1 MYMNIFV
8 LYVFIMQDNLFDNT
22 EIAFKDKSIFD
33 LYRGYIIFKII
44 SFPRIVSI
52 SKFILSFKLIYPF
65 TKLIIKS
72 TILKQFCGGQND
84 GDCKGIIN
92 DLNARN
98 VYSILDYSVEGLENE
113 VSFDETV
120 SRTINLIKLNTNNNF
135 PFIVFKPT
143 GIGRFDIYEKI
154 SSKANLSEKEKIEWS
169 KVKSRYDAICNA
181 ALANNV
187 SVLIDAEESWIQSS
201 IDEIYENLIIKYN
214 SKKAVVYNT
223 VQSYRIDRLEY
234 VKKLYNSFST
244 SDIHIGIKLV
254 RGAYMEKERE
264 RSKVFNYLDPIH
276 KSKKDTDESFN
287 NCMTFMFK
295 NVQLFS
301 VFIGSHN
308 EGSNYLALELINKY
322 NIVKDKV
329 WFSQL
334 YGMSDHITYNLSDQ
348 GFNVAKYLPFGPF
361 KGVIPYLFRRAEE
374 NTAVEGQTSRELFLY
389 AKEIKRRNYSKL

>member
-1 MYMNIFV
+1 
-8 LYVFIMQDNLFDNT
+8 MQDNLFDNT

-33 LYRGYIIFKII
+33 LYRGYFIFKII

-52 SKFILSFKLIYPF
+52 SKFILSFKLIYPL
-65 TKLIIKS
+65 TKLILKS
-72 TILKQFCGGQND
+72 TMLKQFCGGENED
-84 GDCKGIIN
+84 DCKKIIN
-92 DLNARN
+92 DLNARH

-143 GIGRFDIYEKI
+143 GIGRFDLYEKI
-154 SSKANLSEKEKIEWS
+154 SSNTNLSDKENIEWS
-169 KVKSRYDAICNA
+169 KVKFRYDAICNT

-201 IDEIYENLIIKYN
+201 IDEIYENLILKYN
-214 SKKAVVYNT
+214 SKKAIVYNT

-234 VKKLYNSFST
+234 IEKLYHSFST
-244 SDIHIGIKLV
+244 SDVHIGIKLV

-276 KSKKDTDESFN
+276 KTKKDTDESFN

-308 EGSNYLALELINKY
+308 EESNYLALELINKY
-322 NIVKDKV
+322 NIIKDKV

-334 YGMSDHITYNLSDQ
+334 YGMSDHITYNLSNQ
-348 GFNVAKYLPFGPF
+348 GYNVAKYLPFGPF

-389 AKEIKRRNYSKL
+389 AKEIKRRNHSKL

>member
-1 MYMNIFV
+1 
-8 LYVFIMQDNLFDNT
+8 MQDNLFDNT

-44 SFPRIVSI
+44 SFPRVVSI
-52 SKFILSFKLIYPF
+52 SKFILSFKLIYPL
-65 TKLIIKS
+65 TKLILKS
-72 TILKQFCGGQND
+72 TMLKQFCGGQNED
-84 GDCKGIIN
+84 DCKKIIN

-143 GIGRFDIYEKI
+143 GIGRFDLYEKI
-154 SSKANLSEKEKIEWS
+154 SSNTNLSDKENIEWS
-169 KVKSRYDAICNA
+169 KVKARYDVICNA

-201 IDEIYENLIIKYN
+201 IDEIYENLILKYN
-214 SKKAVVYNT
+214 SKKAIVYNT

-234 VKKLYNSFST
+234 IEKLYHSFST
-244 SDIHIGIKLV
+244 LDVQIGIKLV
-254 RGAYMEKERE
+254 RGAYMDKERE
-264 RSKVFNYLDPIH
+264 RSKAFNYLDPIH
-276 KSKKDTDESFN
+276 KTKKDTDKSFN
-287 NCMTFMFK
+287 SCMTFMFK

-308 EGSNYLALELINKY
+308 EESNYLALVLINKY
-322 NIVKDKV
+322 NIIKDKV

-334 YGMSDHITYNLSDQ
+334 YGMSDHITYNLSNH
-348 GFNVAKYLPFGPF
+348 GFNVTKYLPFGPF

-389 AKEIKRRNYSKL
+389 AKEIKRRNHSKL

>member
-1 MYMNIFV
+1 
-8 LYVFIMQDNLFDNT
+8 MQDNLFDNT

-33 LYRGYIIFKII
+33 LYRGYFIFKII

-52 SKFILSFKLIYPF
+52 SKFILSFKLIYPL
-65 TKLIIKS
+65 TKLILKS
-72 TILKQFCGGQND
+72 TMLKQFCGGENED
-84 GDCKGIIN
+84 DCKKIIN
-92 DLNARN
+92 DLNARH

-143 GIGRFDIYEKI
+143 GIGRFDLYEKI
-154 SSKANLSEKEKIEWS
+154 SSNTNLSDKENIEWS
-169 KVKSRYDAICNA
+169 KVKFRYDAICNA

-201 IDEIYENLIIKYN
+201 IDEIYENLILKYN
-214 SKKAVVYNT
+214 SKKAIVYNT

-234 VKKLYNSFST
+234 IEKLYHSFST
-244 SDIHIGIKLV
+244 SDVHIGIKLV

-276 KSKKDTDESFN
+276 ETKKDTDESFN

-308 EGSNYLALELINKY
+308 EESNYLALELINKY
-322 NIVKDKV
+322 NIIMDKV

-334 YGMSDHITYNLSDQ
+334 YGMSDHITYNLSNQ
-348 GFNVAKYLPFGPF
+348 GYNVAKYLPFGPF

-389 AKEIKRRNYSKL
+389 AKEIKRRNHSKL

>member
-1 MYMNIFV
+1 
-8 LYVFIMQDNLFDNT
+8 MQDNLFDNT
-22 EIAFKDKSIFD
+22 EIGFKDKSIFD
-33 LYRGYIIFKII
+33 LYRGYFIFKII

-52 SKFILSFKLIYPF
+52 SKFILSFKLIYPL
-65 TKLIIKS
+65 TKLILKS
-72 TILKQFCGGQND
+72 TMLKQFCGGENED
-84 GDCKGIIN
+84 DCKDIIN
-92 DLNARN
+92 DLNTRH

-143 GIGRFDIYEKI
+143 GIGRFDLYDKI
-154 SSKANLSEKEKIEWS
+154 SSNTNLSDKENIEWS
-169 KVKSRYDAICNA
+169 KVKFRYDAICNA

-201 IDEIYENLIIKYN
+201 IDEIYENLILKYN
-214 SKKAVVYNT
+214 SKKAIVYNT

-234 VKKLYNSFST
+234 IEKLYHSFST
-244 SDIHIGIKLV
+244 SDVHIGIKLV

-308 EGSNYLALELINKY
+308 EESNYLALEFINKY
-322 NIVKDKV
+322 NIIKDKV

-334 YGMSDHITYNLSDQ
+334 YGMSDHITYNLSNQ
-348 GFNVAKYLPFGPF
+348 GYNVAKYLPFGPF

-389 AKEIKRRNYSKL
+389 AKEIKRRNHSKL

>member
-1 MYMNIFV
+1 
-8 LYVFIMQDNLFDNT
+8 MQDNLFDNT

-52 SKFILSFKLIYPF
+52 SKFILSFKLIYPL
-65 TKLIIKS
+65 TKLILKS
-72 TILKQFCGGQND
+72 TMLKQFCGGENED
-84 GDCKGIIN
+84 DCKEIIN
-92 DLNARN
+92 DLNVRH

-143 GIGRFDIYEKI
+143 GIGRFDLYEKI
-154 SSKANLSEKEKIEWS
+154 SSNTNLSDKENIEWS
-169 KVKSRYDAICNA
+169 KVKARYDVICNA

-201 IDEIYENLIIKYN
+201 IDEIYENLILKYN
-214 SKKAVVYNT
+214 SKKAIVYNT

-234 VKKLYNSFST
+234 IEKLYHSFST
-244 SDIHIGIKLV
+244 LDVHIGIKLV
-254 RGAYMEKERE
+254 RGAYMDKERE

-276 KSKKDTDESFN
+276 KTKKDTDKSFN

-308 EGSNYLALELINKY
+308 EESNYLALELINKY
-322 NIVKDKV
+322 NIIKDKV

-334 YGMSDHITYNLSDQ
+334 YGMSDHITYNLSNQ
-348 GFNVAKYLPFGPF
+348 GFNVTKYLPFGPF

-389 AKEIKRRNYSKL
+389 AKEIKRRNHSKL

>member
-1 MYMNIFV
+1 
-8 LYVFIMQDNLFDNT
+8 MQDNLFDNT

-33 LYRGYIIFKII
+33 LYRGYFIFKII

-52 SKFILSFKLIYPF
+52 SKFILSFKLIYPL
-65 TKLIIKS
+65 TKLILKS
-72 TILKQFCGGQND
+72 TMLKQFCGGENED
-84 GDCKGIIN
+84 DCKKIIN
-92 DLNARN
+92 DLNARH

-143 GIGRFDIYEKI
+143 GIGRFDLYDKI
-154 SSKANLSEKEKIEWS
+154 SSNTNLSDKENIEWS
-169 KVKSRYDAICNA
+169 KVKFRYDAICNA

-201 IDEIYENLIIKYN
+201 IDEIYENLILKYN
-214 SKKAVVYNT
+214 SKKAIVYNT

-234 VKKLYNSFST
+234 IEKLYHSFST
-244 SDIHIGIKLV
+244 SDVHIGIKLV

-276 KSKKDTDESFN
+276 KTKKDTDESFN

-308 EGSNYLALELINKY
+308 EESNYLALELINKY
-322 NIVKDKV
+322 NIIMDKV

-334 YGMSDHITYNLSDQ
+334 YGMSDHITYNLSNQ
-348 GFNVAKYLPFGPF
+348 GYNVAKYLPFGPF

-389 AKEIKRRNYSKL
+389 AKEIKRRNHSKL

>member
-1 MYMNIFV
+1 
-8 LYVFIMQDNLFDNT
+8 MQDNLFDNT

-33 LYRGYIIFKII
+33 LYRGYFIFKII

-52 SKFILSFKLIYPF
+52 SKFILSFKLIYPL
-65 TKLIIKS
+65 TKLILKS
-72 TILKQFCGGQND
+72 TMLKQFCGGENED
-84 GDCKGIIN
+84 DCKKIIN
-92 DLNARN
+92 DLNARH

-143 GIGRFDIYEKI
+143 GIGRFDLYEKI
-154 SSKANLSEKEKIEWS
+154 SSNTNLSDKENIEWS
-169 KVKSRYDAICNA
+169 KVKFRYDAICNA

-201 IDEIYENLIIKYN
+201 IDEIYENLILKYN
-214 SKKAVVYNT
+214 SKKAIVYNT

-234 VKKLYNSFST
+234 IEKLYHSFST
-244 SDIHIGIKLV
+244 SDVHIGIKLV

-276 KSKKDTDESFN
+276 KTKKDTDESFN

-308 EGSNYLALELINKY
+308 EESNYLALELINKY
-322 NIVKDKV
+322 NIRKDKV

-348 GFNVAKYLPFGPF
+348 GFKVAKYLPFGPF
-361 KGVIPYLFRRAEE
+361 SGVIPYLFRRAEE

-389 AKEIKRRNYSKL
+389 AKEIKRRNHSKL